1 MKPYTLVAE
10 KENTFW
16 GDQKETIKHIQ
27 NYPLL
32 NALIK
37 ILHVSKI
44 LCAKNS
50 FSRMPQ
56 TWNLYNFSINGFV
69 YIFIAYLFIFYITH
83 VLVVYLGISLFKP

>member
-1 MKPYTLVAE
+1 MNSQIKYVLIE
-10 KENTFW
+10 IGLE
-16 GDQKETIKHIQ
+16 ETRKKLLNISKI
-27 NYPLL
+27 YLLL

-50 FSRMPQ
+50 FSKMPQ